1 MNAEIQAI
9 AEYYGVTSQQNKTI
23 EEMAE
28 LIQALIKGDREAVI
42 EELADVKIMIAQLEY
57 FIGPEKVKPVV
68 NYKLARQVRRI
79 AEEQESEAKSNG
91 RKMGF

>member
-28 LIQALIKGDREAVI
+28 LIQALIKGDREAMNWA
-42 EELADVKIMIAQLEY
+42 L
-57 FIGPEKVKPVV
+57 
-68 NYKLARQVRRI
+68 
-79 AEEQESEAKSNG
+79 SEASAAQVAEMIKENC
-91 RKMGF
+91 F